1 MTSFKSNSYEI
12 KIHRLKIPLVHTQP
26 FANCCVC
33 HSTDCCILPWHCTAY
48 SVPRHSQGYFYLE
61 ACIPLVNGLPWWLRW
76 LSICLQCRR
85 PRFNTIPGLGRPP
98 GEGNGNPLQYSCLQN
113 PMDGG
118 AWEATIHGVAKS
130 RTQLS
135 DFTFFSFFL
144 YPSSKVLYV
153 CFVGMEVGKLLV
165 NHPSWFSSPDAFF

>member
-1 MTSFKSNSYEI
+1 MIESWVVVGWGSQEDISLVGWLRMGSPHARRDFPHKFRICWEI
-12 KIHRLKIPLVHTQP
+12 
-26 FANCCVC
+26 
-33 HSTDCCILPWHCTAY
+33 
-48 SVPRHSQGYFYLE
+48 
-61 ACIPLVNGLPWWLRW
+61 NGLPWWLRW